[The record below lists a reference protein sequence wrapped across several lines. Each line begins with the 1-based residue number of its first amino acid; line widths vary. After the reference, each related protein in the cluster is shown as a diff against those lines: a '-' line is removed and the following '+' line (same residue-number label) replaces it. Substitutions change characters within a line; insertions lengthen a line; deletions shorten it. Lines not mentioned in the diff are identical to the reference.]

1 MRQPFLYALAAVIL
15 LTGCDSVKETLGRT
29 KRSPDE
35 FAVYQRAPLSV
46 PPSYGLRPPAAGPE
60 NVNPAN
66 DPTSMAR
73 QAVLGTGAPTP
84 GATSGQ
90 SQAPVGS
97 AGVQALLKGAG
108 ALNTDPGIRATVNR
122 ETNSL
127 QDDEKS
133 FTDRIIFWQKPE
145 APSGTQVDPQEEA
158 RRIQSN
164 QALGRPIT
172 DGDTPTIQRKD
183 KGLLE
188 GLF

>member
-1 MRQPFLYALAAVIL
+1 MRKPFLYALAAVVL
-15 LTGCDSVKETLGRT
+15 LTGCDTVRETFGRT

-46 PPSYGLRPPAAGPE
+46 PPSYGLRPPSNGPD
-60 NVNPAN
+60 NFNPAN
-66 DPTSMAR
+66 DPTSVAR
-73 QAVLGTGAPTP
+73 QAVLGTGAPVP
-84 GATSGQ
+84 GSADSG

-122 ETNSL
+122 ETNTL

-133 FTDRIIFWQKPE
+133 FTDKIIFWQKPE
-145 APSGTQVDPQEEA
+145 APSGTQVDPEEEA
-158 RRIQSN
+158 RRIQAN
-164 QALGRPIT
+164 QALGRSIT